1 MTLRHVPT
9 VETISDAELLLRSDE
24 RPETF
29 SMFYDR
35 HARPLLSFFARR
47 TFDPETAA
55 DLTAE
60 TFAEAFASRTTFRG
74 EGSDGAA
81 WLYGIANHQLSRYR
95 RRGGVDERARAKL
108 GLPERALSPEDF
120 DRIEEL
126 VDLAPLREEIARAL
140 DALPDD
146 QRDATR
152 LRVLEERSY
161 AEVAGEL
168 GCTEATAR
176 QRVSRAMR
184 RLASDLEPRTRELS
198 PELTIME
205 ASDR

>member
-1 MTLRHVPT
+1 MTQRHVPP
-9 VETISDAELLLRSDE
+9 VETITDAELLLRSDE

-35 HARPLLSFFARR
+35 HARPLLTFFARR

-60 TFAEAFASRTTFRG
+60 TFAEAFASRSSFRG

-81 WLYGIANHQLSRYR
+81 WLYGIANHQLARFR
-95 RRGGVDERARAKL
+95 RRGAVDARARAKV
-108 GLPERALSPEDF
+108 GVPERALSPEDF

-126 VDLAPLREEIARAL
+126 VDLAPLRDEIATAL

-152 LRVLEERSY
+152 LRVLEERAY
-161 AEVAGEL
+161 PEVAAEL
-168 GCTEATAR
+168 GCSEAAAR

-184 RLASDLEPRTRELS
+184 RLAAELDLRIPEPTQ
-198 PELTIME
+198 ELTIME